1 MSEKLSI
8 QFGALAPSLSVQ
20 LKGCGVPRKDL
31 NRFQRQAEAI
41 VLLWLGGLIP
51 DSVARS
57 AQNKL
62 AKSITAKCKRGNEP
76 AGANHDR

>member
-1 MSEKLSI
+1 MSDKLSI

-41 VLLWLGGLIP
+41 IVLWLGGLISG
-51 DSVARS
+51 SVVRS

-62 AKSITAKCKRGNEP
+62 TKRIIEKCKRGNQE
-76 AGANHDR
+76 D